1 MTDDIDPTY
10 DEDFPAPH
18 YDPPEL
24 NDLGSHYIGV
34 DGPKV
39 EHHKDYAS
47 MTRGANYLFDEE
59 IDYDPRIDN
68 IDDKWSKNV

>member
-10 DEDFPAPH
+10 DEDFPYPH
-18 YDPPEL
+18 FDPPEL
-24 NDLGSHYIGV
+24 NDLS
-34 DGPKV
+34 PTV

-47 MTRGANYLFDEE
+47 LTRGNNYPFDTE

-68 IDDKWSKNV
+68 LDFDWEENRCE